1 MINAVAISFS
11 QKAYV
16 TAGQVTLWP
25 KGFTLYSY
33 RYLLQRAAF
42 WQAFRVSVIRLILG
56 TLVNLFFILLT
67 AYPLSKESSR
77 LRFRTVYAW
86 FFFVTMLIGGGLIPS
101 YLLVSKLGL
110 RNTML
115 ALILPGALPVFN
127 LVLMINF
134 FRQIPKEL
142 EEASLIDGAGYF
154 YTLVKIYIPC
164 SMAAIAT
171 ISLFCMVNHWN
182 SWFDGL
188 IYITSINLKP
198 LQTYL
203 RMIVVELD
211 MSKISLADIEELKVL
226 SDKGLRAVQVIVSI
240 IPILAVYPFLQ
251 KYFVKG
257 IVLGSVKG

>member
-1 MINAVAISFS
+1 MLTALTLLCLVPMINAVAISFS

-56 TLVNLFFILLT
+56 
-67 AYPLSKESSR
+67 
-77 LRFRTVYAW
+77 
-86 FFFVTMLIGGGLIPS
+86 
-101 YLLVSKLGL
+101 
-110 RNTML
+110 
-115 ALILPGALPVFN
+115 
-127 LVLMINF
+127 
-134 FRQIPKEL
+134 
-142 EEASLIDGAGYF
+142 
-154 YTLVKIYIPC
+154 TLVKIYIPC